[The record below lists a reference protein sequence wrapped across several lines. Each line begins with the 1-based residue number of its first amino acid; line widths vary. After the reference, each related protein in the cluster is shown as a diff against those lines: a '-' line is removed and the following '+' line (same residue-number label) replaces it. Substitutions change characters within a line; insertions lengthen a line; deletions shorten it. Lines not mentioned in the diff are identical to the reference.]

1 MLVRF
6 GLKIGNVKIG
16 SMFLYIL
23 HGAIVKH
30 GQRFIHTASSVNPTI
45 VQKGARM
52 WHILMPKP
60 THRAA
65 FHSLLPI
72 SPGQKAVPCKAKK
85 SVANFKLR
93 EGMTIGAKVTLRGET
108 MYEFLDRLFNIA
120 LPRVRD
126 FRGINPNGF
135 DGRGNYNMGLRE
147 QLLFPEI
154 DYDKIDKV
162 RGMDICFVT
171 TANTDEEARELLTQ
185 FNMPFAK

>member
-16 SMFLYIL
+16 SMFLCIL
-23 HGAIVKH
+23 HRAIVKH

-72 SPGQKAVPCKAKK
+72 SPGQKAVP
-85 SVANFKLR
+85 SL
-93 EGMTIGAKVTLRGET
+93 TIYSFTR
-108 MYEFLDRLFNIA
+108 
-120 LPRVRD
+120 RVYFCHIR
-126 FRGINPNGF
+126 
-135 DGRGNYNMGLRE
+135 
-147 QLLFPEI
+147 
-154 DYDKIDKV
+154 
-162 RGMDICFVT
+162 
-171 TANTDEEARELLTQ
+171 A
-185 FNMPFAK
+185 PF

>member
-6 GLKIGNVKIG
+6 GLKVGNVKIG

-72 SPGQKAVPCKAKK
+72 SPGQKAVP
-85 SVANFKLR
+85 LL
-93 EGMTIGAKVTLRGET
+93 TIYSFTSRVYFLPHSSTFLIISLGEHT
-108 MYEFLDRLFNIA
+108 R
-120 LPRVRD
+120 
-126 FRGINPNGF
+126 
-135 DGRGNYNMGLRE
+135 
-147 QLLFPEI
+147 Q
-154 DYDKIDKV
+154 
-162 RGMDICFVT
+162 T
-171 TANTDEEARELLTQ
+171 QSHEARSKTAV
-185 FNMPFAK
+185 PFTRSITV

>member
-23 HGAIVKH
+23 HRAIVKH

-72 SPGQKAVPCKAKK
+72 SPGQKAVPLFTIYSFTRRVYFLPHSSTFLSIARTQQKTTRIGPRTRSRMGTPWA
-85 SVANFKLR
+85 SRIRAPAWASL
-93 EGMTIGAKVTLRGET
+93 IGASHGFPTRLPYPRG
-108 MYEFLDRLFNIA
+108 
-120 LPRVRD
+120 RVRRCSS
-126 FRGINPNGF
+126 FKC
-135 DGRGNYNMGLRE
+135 E
-147 QLLFPEI
+147 
-154 DYDKIDKV
+154 
-162 RGMDICFVT
+162 
-171 TANTDEEARELLTQ
+171 TDTCV
-185 FNMPFAK
+185 

>member
-6 GLKIGNVKIG
+6 GLKVGNVKIG
-16 SMFLYIL
+16 SMFFYIS

-72 SPGQKAVPCKAKK
+72 SPGQKAVP
-85 SVANFKLR
+85 SL
-93 EGMTIGAKVTLRGET
+93 TIYSFTRRV
-108 MYEFLDRLFNIA
+108 YFLPHSSTFLIISLGGYTR
-120 LPRVRD
+120 
-126 FRGINPNGF
+126 
-135 DGRGNYNMGLRE
+135 
-147 QLLFPEI
+147 Q
-154 DYDKIDKV
+154 
-162 RGMDICFVT
+162 T
-171 TANTDEEARELLTQ
+171 QSHEARSKTTV
-185 FNMPFAK
+185 PFTRSITV

>member
-6 GLKIGNVKIG
+6 GLKVGNVKIG

-23 HGAIVKH
+23 HRAIVKH

-72 SPGQKAVPCKAKK
+72 SPGQKAVL
-85 SVANFKLR
+85 SL
-93 EGMTIGAKVTLRGET
+93 TIYSFTWRVYFLPHSSTFLIIARTQQKTTHIGPRTRSRMGIHPPWASPLSFPHTRSRMGIPHRRFHGFPARLLYPRG
-108 MYEFLDRLFNIA
+108 
-120 LPRVRD
+120 RVRRCSS
-126 FRGINPNGF
+126 FKC
-135 DGRGNYNMGLRE
+135 E
-147 QLLFPEI
+147 
-154 DYDKIDKV
+154 
-162 RGMDICFVT
+162 
-171 TANTDEEARELLTQ
+171 TDTCV
-185 FNMPFAK
+185 

>member
-6 GLKIGNVKIG
+6 GLKVGNVKIG

-23 HGAIVKH
+23 HRAIVKH

-72 SPGQKAVPCKAKK
+72 SPGQKAVPSLTIYSFTRRVYFLPHSSTFLIIARTQQKTTRIGPHTRSRMGIHPPWPPWA
-85 SVANFKLR
+85 SRIRAPAWASL
-93 EGMTIGAKVTLRGET
+93 IGASHGFPACLLYPRG
-108 MYEFLDRLFNIA
+108 
-120 LPRVRD
+120 RVRRCSS
-126 FRGINPNGF
+126 FKC
-135 DGRGNYNMGLRE
+135 E
-147 QLLFPEI
+147 
-154 DYDKIDKV
+154 
-162 RGMDICFVT
+162 
-171 TANTDEEARELLTQ
+171 TDTCV
-185 FNMPFAK
+185 

>member
-6 GLKIGNVKIG
+6 GLKVGNVKIG

-23 HGAIVKH
+23 HRAIVKH

-72 SPGQKAVPCKAKK
+72 SPGQKTVPSLTIYSFTRRVYFLPTFEHLFDHFPNSAKDDPHRT
-85 SVANFKLR
+85 A
-93 EGMTIGAKVTLRGET
+93 
-108 MYEFLDRLFNIA
+108 YA
-120 LPRVRD
+120 LPH
-126 FRGINPNGF
+126 GHPS
-135 DGRGNYNMGLRE
+135 
-147 QLLFPEI
+147 
-154 DYDKIDKV
+154 
-162 RGMDICFVT
+162 
-171 TANTDEEARELLTQ
+171 
-185 FNMPFAK
+185 

>member
-6 GLKIGNVKIG
+6 GLKVGNVKIG

-72 SPGQKAVPCKAKK
+72 SPGQKAVLSLTIYSFTRRVYFLPHSSTFLIISRTQQKTTRIRAP
-85 SVANFKLR
+85 AWAFL
-93 EGMTIGAKVTLRGET
+93 IGASHGFPARLPYPRG
-108 MYEFLDRLFNIA
+108 
-120 LPRVRD
+120 RVRRCSS
-126 FRGINPNGF
+126 FKC
-135 DGRGNYNMGLRE
+135 E
-147 QLLFPEI
+147 
-154 DYDKIDKV
+154 
-162 RGMDICFVT
+162 
-171 TANTDEEARELLTQ
+171 TDTCV
-185 FNMPFAK
+185 

>member
-6 GLKIGNVKIG
+6 GLKVGNVKID

-30 GQRFIHTASSVNPTI
+30 GQRFIHTASSVNPII

-72 SPGQKAVPCKAKK
+72 SPGQKAVPLLTIYSFTRRVYFLPHSTTFLIIARTQQKTTRIGPRTRSRMGIPPWA
-85 SVANFKLR
+85 SRIRAPAWAPL
-93 EGMTIGAKVTLRGET
+93 IGASHGFPTRLLYPRG
-108 MYEFLDRLFNIA
+108 
-120 LPRVRD
+120 RVRRCSS
-126 FRGINPNGF
+126 FKC
-135 DGRGNYNMGLRE
+135 E
-147 QLLFPEI
+147 
-154 DYDKIDKV
+154 
-162 RGMDICFVT
+162 
-171 TANTDEEARELLTQ
+171 TDTCV
-185 FNMPFAK
+185 